1 MFRICLACYNLC
13 MNMAKTIA
21 ILTCLAAWVGLAN
34 AQYVVVLKNGR
45 QLTVQSYREEGSTV
59 KIQGLGGELGIP
71 KEQIQS
77 ISKSGRTDRPGLNV
91 NELEKPSRSAP
102 AAAKP
107 TASTP
112 GSGPSIGSGSTDAGS
127 GVSADDEREYR
138 RRLAEVTQRL
148 ESARKRYFEATQGG
162 GTGSN
167 VNKDGLRAWTMD
179 FASRIHDSQK
189 VPGGGGPP
197 STPPAQ
203 PYAPQYTRTEKEL
216 SDLRFE
222 IDRLEKE
229 RNDLIQEMKSK
240 NIEV

>member
-1 MFRICLACYNLC
+1 MKKSKSLATVVC
-13 MNMAKTIA
+13 I
-21 ILTCLAAWVGLAN
+21 AAWAGLAD

-77 ISKSGRTDRPGLNV
+77 ITKSGQTDGPGLNIS
-91 NELEKPSRSAP
+91 NLESAGRSAP

-107 TASTP
+107 TARAP
-112 GSGPSIGSGSTDAGS
+112 ASGPSVGSGSTDADS
-127 GVSADDEREYR
+127 GANAKEEREYR
-138 RRLAEVTQRL
+138 RRLAEVTQQL

-162 GTGSN
+162 STGSN

-197 STPPAQ
+197 GTPPAQ

-216 SDLRFE
+216 SDLRIE